1 MASCYFMTPLQWGAV
16 WLFERPKMVHCC
28 NFQKLIC
35 TSHHHLMKLN
45 SEFCA
50 YRTKWCSIASRFW
63 LLQKKFWKMFLLN
76 LMNVHLH
83 SKSKSVFLGRVD
95 DNNLIHLLNCDKK
108 APIISGHLTHIR
120 SHSLSMPLCLS
131 LYVCICMCVSLSP
144 SNQNSLL
151 W

>member
-1 MASCYFMTPLQWGAV
+1 
-16 WLFERPKMVHCC
+16 
-28 NFQKLIC
+28 
-35 TSHHHLMKLN
+35 
-45 SEFCA
+45 
-50 YRTKWCSIASRFW
+50 
-63 LLQKKFWKMFLLN
+63 MFLLN

-131 LYVCICMCVSLSP
+131 LYVCICMCLSFSFKPKLTAVVKLFFVILSLFMLILRRIFLNQVP
-144 SNQNSLL
+144 SSYLSYQKFIKLSNNQQWATLYNKLAL
-151 W
+151 VGF